1 MFWLPLPLWFAKR
14 LNFSNKGR
22 LICYSLEFLTLCRKS
37 AYLGLQTLHAFVL
50 QNPLWISDMLTAN
63 KYGGQHFAGNCCV
76 RTEISQFLFTF
87 LDI

>member
-37 AYLGLQTLHAFVL
+37 AYKHFT
-50 QNPLWISDMLTAN
+50 PLFCKTHCGYHDMLTAN